1 MTTQVILAVV
11 FNVVMVV
18 VLLFALV
25 RGGRPERL
33 GVLINVAGFGATIAF
48 RLLAPSRAWVPAEG
62 WVLAI
67 DAAVAAG
74 FFWLGTTTTR
84 FWPVWAAGFALADL
98 FMSICGALLPR
109 VPLFAYHTG
118 LGIYAYLA
126 LGALALG
133 TFRLA
138 SHAAPHIR
146 DGSRRQWLQHLKETN
161 S

>member
-1 MTTQVILAVV
+1 MEQLTT
-11 FNVVMVV
+11 
-18 VLLFALV
+18 
-25 RGGRPERL
+25 GRISLRRTGTYAGAP
-33 GVLINVAGFGATIAF
+33 VAGFVT
-48 RLLAPSRAWVPAEG
+48 
-62 WVLAI
+62 
-67 DAAVAAG
+67 
-74 FFWLGTTTTR
+74 
-84 FWPVWAAGFALADL
+84 ALH
-98 FMSICGALLPR
+98 MPR